1 VANSRLDTR
10 GNTGRDV
17 RMDLPSEVCLDDLR
31 MCTRLFEFIFCAG
44 DMNDPKVKVGK
55 EGAFEKSVAFF
66 KKHL

>member
-1 VANSRLDTR
+1 
-10 GNTGRDV
+10 
-17 RMDLPSEVCLDDLR
+17 MDLPSEVCLDDLR